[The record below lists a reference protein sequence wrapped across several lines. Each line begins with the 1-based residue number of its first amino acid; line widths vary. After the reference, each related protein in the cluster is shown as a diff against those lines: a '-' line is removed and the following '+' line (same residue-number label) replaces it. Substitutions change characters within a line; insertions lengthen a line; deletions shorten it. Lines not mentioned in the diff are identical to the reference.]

1 MVFLALFIWCP
12 RKALNY
18 YQLVTQSLGLRLFW
32 RKKCTFHSQGYWSSL
47 GSLKILD
54 TLFVVPFFLVCLLGW
69 PKISQT
75 MVSTKNVSQ
84 LFIIIHKSNAW
95 CLNCKNHDF
104 CAFTS
109 LYCWLRLWKMSK
121 QQLTTQFSKMPNKNH
136 GIFPLALNFQKN
148 WVKLAKSLMQKSK
161 YAYVN

>member
-1 MVFLALFIWCP
+1 MSVINPRLPISKCQWVGSCPVMVFLALFIWCP

-54 TLFVVPFFLVCLLGW
+54 TLFVVPFLPFFLVCLLGW

-109 LYCWLRLWKMSK
+109 LSGSGSDCEKCPNSSWL
-121 QQLTTQFSKMPNKNH
+121 
-136 GIFPLALNFQKN
+136 LN
-148 WVKLAKSLMQKSK
+148 LAKCPIKITEFFR
-161 YAYVN
+161 